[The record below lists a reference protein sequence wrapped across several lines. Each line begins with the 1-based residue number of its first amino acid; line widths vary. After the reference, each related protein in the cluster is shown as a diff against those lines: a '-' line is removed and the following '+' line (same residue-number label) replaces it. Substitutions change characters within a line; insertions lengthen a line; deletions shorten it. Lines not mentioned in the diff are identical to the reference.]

1 MAEHFEG
8 VKSTGAEVILPAF
21 TFGCQTGAP
30 QGPLYP
36 GLNPQLQVL
45 LAGIALQIPA
55 NRLFCSSPPS
65 RRGYPRDGEKLR
77 GPGGIC
83 GHSFWNSNLCHVL
96 AYANLLKVLTNHR
109 IPDWAGLG
117 GTLKL
122 ISLQL
127 PAFHQTRLLGAPSS
141 PGPSNPGQSGIPWFL
156 FHSIRAEGTCLSV
169 CLSFE

>member
-1 MAEHFEG
+1 MHCGWVVSDLQLPSFLWPHIVVNPKMGFLGHGELVAEHFEG

-21 TFGCQTGAP
+21 IFGCRTGAP

-83 GHSFWNSNLCHVL
+83 G
-96 AYANLLKVLTNHR
+96 R
-109 IPDWAGLG
+109 
-117 GTLKL
+117 
-122 ISLQL
+122 SLD
-127 PAFHQTRLLGAPSS
+127 RK
-141 PGPSNPGQSGIPWFL
+141 
-156 FHSIRAEGTCLSV
+156 SV
-169 CLSFE
+169 V